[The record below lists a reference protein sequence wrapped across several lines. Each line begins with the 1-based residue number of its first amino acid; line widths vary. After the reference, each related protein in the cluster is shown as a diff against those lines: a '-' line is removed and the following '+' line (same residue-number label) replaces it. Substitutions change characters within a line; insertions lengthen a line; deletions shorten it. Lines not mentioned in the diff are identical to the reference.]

1 MNQSLRRWLRISFFN
16 FLLVALIGVVM
27 RYKIVYPLPWV
38 DQKNLLHAHSH
49 FAFAGWLSQALM
61 SLLVSYIQQAGSER
75 AFEKY
80 RPVLYANL
88 FTAYGMLFSFPFM
101 GYKFLSILFSTLNIL
116 SAYWFGVQYWRELNR
131 LQLRCT
137 CASWFKAAVV
147 FNALSSLGAF
157 SLAYMLAAKS
167 LDQHSYLAAIYFFLH
182 FQYNGWFFFA
192 CMGLLCWQLNR
203 MGISER
209 ELKKVF
215 LWFAIACVPAYFLSA
230 LWLPIG
236 RLVYMLVV
244 ASVLFQLAGWYQM
257 ILIIRRNKTLIA
269 TQVPPFSRIL
279 FILSAIALTIKL
291 LLQAGSVIPSL
302 SQLAFGFR
310 PIIIGYLHLVL
321 LGIIT
326 LFIIAYTTAI
336 GAVRPEGYVRWG
348 IIVFVSGVIFNEL
361 LLMIQGVADMNYTPI
376 ACLNQ
381 FLLIAALL
389 LFFGIGLINLGL
401 RQWNYDRAHK

>member
-1 MNQSLRRWLRISFFN
+1 MNQSLQKWLRVSFFN

-61 SLLVSYIQQAGSER
+61 SLLVYYLHRQGSEK
-75 AFEKY
+75 AFDRY

-88 FTAYGMLFSFPFM
+88 FTAYGMLLTFPFT
-101 GYKFLSILFSTLNIL
+101 GYKLLSILFSTLNIL
-116 SAYWFGVQYWRELNR
+116 AAYWFAIRYWRDLNR
-131 LQLRCT
+131 RQLRGT

-157 SLAYMLAAKS
+157 SLAYMLATKN

-203 MGISER
+203 IGVSEK

-215 LWFAIACVPAYFLSA
+215 LYFAIACIPAYFLSA

-236 RLVYMLVV
+236 RVVYALVV
-244 ASVLFQLAGWYQM
+244 ASVVLQMAGWYS
-257 ILIIRRNKTLIA
+257 LFRIIRRHRQPINK
-269 TQVPPFSRIL
+269 QVPLFGRVL
-279 FILSAIALTIKL
+279 FILSGIALTIKL

-326 LFIIAYTTAI
+326 LFIMAYATGFGI
-336 GAVRPEGYVRWG
+336 IRAVGYTKWG
-348 IIVFVSGVIFNEL
+348 VIVFVAGVIFNEL
-361 LLMIQGVADMNYTPI
+361 LLMIQGVTDMNYTPV

-381 FLLIAALL
+381 LLLIAALL
-389 LFFGIGLINLGL
+389 LLLGIGLINWGL
-401 RQWNYDRAHK
+401 NRSVYDSAHK

>member
-1 MNQSLRRWLRISFFN
+1 MNQSLQRWLRISFFN

-61 SLLVSYIQQAGSER
+61 SLLVFYIYQHGHEK
-75 AFEKY
+75 AFDRY

-88 FTAYGMLFSFPFM
+88 LTAYGMLFTFPFM
-101 GYKFLSILFSTLNIL
+101 GYQFFSILFSTLNIL
-116 SAYWFGVQYWRELNR
+116 TAYWFGIQYWRDLNR
-131 LQLRCT
+131 LQLKGT

-147 FNALSSLGAF
+147 FNALSSFGAF
-157 SLAYMLAAKS
+157 SLAYMLATRNF
-167 LDQHSYLAAIYFFLH
+167 DQHNYLASIYFFLH

-192 CMGLLCWQLNR
+192 CMGLLCWR
-203 MGISER
+203 FKRAGIPEK

-215 LWFAIACVPAYFLSA
+215 LCFAVACVPAYFLSA

-236 RLVYMLVV
+236 RLVYILVV
-244 ASVLFQLAGWYQM
+244 ASVLFQLTGWYSLC
-257 ILIIRRNKTLIA
+257 LIIRRHGALIKKQIPA
-269 TQVPPFSRIL
+269 FARSV

-326 LFIIAYTTAI
+326 LFIIAYTTALGVI
-336 GAVRPEGYVRWG
+336 CPVGYVKWG
-348 IIVFVSGVIFNEL
+348 IIVFVAGVITNEL
-361 LLMIQGVADMNYTPI
+361 LLMIQGVADMNYTPV
-376 ACLNQ
+376 AYLNQ

-389 LFFGIGLINLGL
+389 LFFGIGLINWGL
-401 RQWNYDRAHK
+401 RQRNYDSAHK

>member
-1 MNQSLRRWLRISFFN
+1 
-16 FLLVALIGVVM
+16 M

-61 SLLVSYIQQAGSER
+61 SLLVFYIHQQGSEK
-75 AFEKY
+75 AFDRY

-88 FTAYGMLFSFPFM
+88 FTAYGMLFTFPFI
-101 GYKFLSILFSTLNIL
+101 GYRFPSIFFSTLNIL

-131 LQLRCT
+131 LKLRCT

-147 FNALSSLGAF
+147 FNALSSFGAF
-157 SLAYMLAAKS
+157 SLAYMLATHNI
-167 LDQHSYLAAIYFFLH
+167 DQHNYLASIYFFLH

-203 MGISER
+203 AGVR
-209 ELKKVF
+209 DKELGKVF
-215 LWFAIACVPAYFLSA
+215 LYFAIACIPAYFLSA

-236 RLVYMLVV
+236 RLVYILVV
-244 ASVLFQLAGWYQM
+244 ISVLFQLAGWYGLCRTIQRHKM
-257 ILIIRRNKTLIA
+257 LVNKHIPSFA
-269 TQVPPFSRIL
+269 RFL
-279 FILSAIALTIKL
+279 FVLSAIALTIKL

-326 LFIIAYTTAI
+326 LFIIAYTIAI
-336 GAVRPEGYVRWG
+336 GAVSAAGYVKWG
-348 IIVFVSGVIFNEL
+348 IFVFVAGVIANEL
-361 LLMIQGVADMNYTPI
+361 LLMIQGVADMNYTPV
-376 ACLNQ
+376 AYLNQ
-381 FLLIAALL
+381 LLLIAALL
-389 LFFGIGLINLGL
+389 LFLGIIFINLGL
-401 RQWNYDRAHK
+401 RRQNYDCTHK